1 MIKVEKLDLPDIEAG
16 DIRDEYIK
24 YDTDSSEFRYQIS
37 EDEDFYLGNQL
48 TDRQKEYLESV
59 GQPPEANNKI
69 RPAVEQVLANIASS
83 APEWDTSPIGKT
95 DNDIAVVFN
104 ALLDKVWHDSGG
116 NVEFRRICK
125 DFIVKGLGF
134 MYVYPDWIA
143 DSGLGAVRV
152 KRIPPEAVFVDP
164 NSTLPDFSDASSI
177 IYSDLHT
184 RENLKI
190 LFPQFVDL
198 INDAEEDYQKNEQSS
213 GKYSRDQALTR
224 ADESDDHQP
233 KVRKYVH
240 WSKIQVPLV
249 LVIDNTTGQSQ
260 RYNRD
265 NYKELVKDDKYESMV
280 ESGELSEEV
289 VYEQHIREICCFGD
303 QLAYDEILPIAEYPV
318 VASCNEHT
326 GTPFPVSDV
335 RFAKSP
341 QRMLNRTEA
350 LLISHTSATTNF
362 KLVYEDGAIDPG
374 EIDKWN
380 IPNAIIRANP
390 GSLREGKIKEFAPP
404 AVSSQ
409 LYLEKQRYEVDI
421 EQVFGAYKYLQGQA
435 AESPGTVGEAQIVDE
450 AVARKQNWKILP
462 IYDMLARSAQIVL
475 SWIPFVYDQQRV
487 VRCIMPT
494 GDEVEFTLNQP
505 VIDDKTGAIM
515 KIYDTS
521 TARMDVRV
529 VVGSTRAKSP
539 MARLQKDLALLNVG
553 IYDKTQVI
561 MNLEGD
567 IDKGSLIQRMG
578 EISQLTSQV
587 QMLAEENDK
596 LKGDLQTR
604 EREVFHSTMRAK
616 VAEATKPVTQAVSN
630 LKSNAKLEEA
640 RQRDQT
646 KQAADDISR
655 VLSTVNSQPG
665 AGVAEG

>member
-1 MIKVEKLDLPDIEAG
+1 MIRLEKLELSDVDAG
-16 DIRDEYIK
+16 SIRDEYVK
-24 YDTDSSEFRYQIS
+24 YETDSSEFRYQMS

-95 DNDIAVVFN
+95 DNSVAVVFN
-104 ALLDKVWHDSGG
+104 ALLDKIWYDSGG
-116 NVEFRRICK
+116 NIQFRRICK

-134 MYVYPDWIA
+134 LYVYPDWNA
-143 DSGLGAVRV
+143 DGGLGSVRV
-152 KRIPPEAVFVDP
+152 KRIPPESVFIDP
-164 NSTLPDFSDASSI
+164 NSTQPDFSDASSI

-198 INDAEEDYQKNEQSS
+198 IEDAEEDYQKNEQSS

-240 WSKIQVPLV
+240 WSKVQVPLV
-249 LVIDNTTGQSQ
+249 LLIDNKTGSTQKH
-260 RYNRD
+260 NRD
-265 NYKELVKDDKYESMV
+265 SYAELIKDKNYQNMLD
-280 ESGELSEEV
+280 SGELSEEI
-289 VYEQHIREICCFGD
+289 VYEQHVREICAFGD

-318 VASCNEHT
+318 VAACNEHT

-421 EQVFGAYKYLQGQA
+421 EQVFGAYKYLQGHA
-435 AESPGTVGEAQIVDE
+435 GEAPGTVGEAQIVDE

-462 IYDMLARSAQIVL
+462 IYDMLTRTAQIVL
-475 SWIPFVYDQQRV
+475 RWIPFVYDQQRV
-487 VRCIMPT
+487 IRCVMPT

-505 VIDDKTGAIM
+505 VIDDQTRTIS
-515 KIYDTS
+515 KIYDMS
-521 TARMDVRV
+521 TAQMDVRIV
-529 VVGSTRAKSP
+529 IGSTRAKSP
-539 MARLQKDLALLNVG
+539 MAKLQRDLSLLNVG

-567 IDKGSLIQRMG
+567 IDKGALIQRMG
-578 EISQLTSQV
+578 EIAQLSSQV
-587 QMLAEENDK
+587 QMLTEENEK

-604 EREVFHSTMRAK
+604 EREVFHSKIQAK
-616 VAEATKPVTQAVSN
+616 LAEATKPVAEAVSN
-630 LKSNAKLEEA
+630 LKANAKLEQA
-640 RQRDQT
+640 RQRDRT
-646 KQAADDISR
+646 KQTAEDLNQA
-655 VLSTVNSQPG
+655 LSTVNSKSG